1 MLPLPMTPETC
12 LSEVVRPALAYLPAY
27 TRSPRAEV
35 MLVAIAL
42 QESGLRNRWQV
53 VDAKHP
59 EIKGPARGLWQFER
73 GSKASR
79 GGVWG
84 VFMHHATHELLRLL
98 CRDRDC
104 NFEPYAIWAQLE
116 HDDVL
121 AAAVARLLL
130 VTDPYSLPQVEDKD
144 AAWNLYAER
153 TWRPGKPHAG
163 TWAANHAAA
172 RKAGGL

>member
-1 MLPLPMTPETC
+1 MIPLPIAPAEALT
-12 LSEVVRPALAYLPAY
+12 EVVRPALDLLPNYLK
-27 TRSPRAEV
+27 SPRAEV
-35 MLVAIAL
+35 MLLAIAL
-42 QESGLRNRWQV
+42 QESRLAHRWQV
-53 VDAKHP
+53 VDAKNP
-59 EIKGPARGLWQFER
+59 GIKGPARGLWQFER

-84 VFMHHATHELLRLL
+84 VFMHHASHETLRLL

-121 AAAVARLLL
+121 AAGVARLLL
-130 VTDPYSLPQVEDKD
+130 LTDPYPLPQPED
-144 AAWNLYAER
+144 AAGAWALYAER

-163 TWAANHAAA
+163 AWPANHAAA
-172 RKAGGL
+172 RAAVGV